1 MTYLRIV
8 GVMLLGIVLW
18 PALAL
23 AAETTS
29 VSIPA
34 GSWIEQAGIFIG
46 PVLAAAVLWLVRKLP
61 EQIASILIAA
71 RVDQLLQKAIDYA
84 INSVA
89 GAAKDKAL
97 SVDVGSAVV
106 AQAVQYAIDHGP
118 GWLIGWMGGADMIRE
133 KIIARLNV
141 DEAAALK

>member
-1 MTYLRIV
+1 MKSLRFV
-8 GVMLLGIVLW
+8 GAMLLGIALW

-29 VSIPA
+29 ISVPV
-34 GSWIEQAGIFIG
+34 GSWISEAGIFIG
-46 PVLAAAVLWLVRKLP
+46 PLLAAAALWLVRKLP
-61 EQIASILIAA
+61 AQIASILIAA

-118 GWLIGWMGGADMIRE
+118 GWMIGWMGGADMIRE

-141 DEAAALK
+141 DAAAALK